1 MTSFIDRLF
10 EQILWIEMKLVK
22 FITRLII
29 DQSTH
34 GETPQ
39 RTGRPRL
46 YRNRVNFS
54 LQRYYSSTESNYE
67 DLQL

>member
-1 MTSFIDRLF
+1 MTFIHGGKEVRALEKPMTSFIDRLF

-22 FITRLII
+22 FITRPII

-39 RTGRPRL
+39 RTGRSRL
-46 YRNRVNFS
+46 
-54 LQRYYSSTESNYE
+54 
-67 DLQL
+67 